1 VVPSDVIARLV
12 VIAARGAVSCGAS
25 WCGVVR
31 RGVTR
36 HSGTHST
43 LAKPSTEEPRRG
55 EIPPVAL
62 YRCHNININISIS
75 IKNKVIEEHLP
86 VHAYRPVLD
95 KSVRIL
101 SASIFLASSLASH
114 VATCWTS

>member
-1 VVPSDVIARLV
+1 MTPHD
-12 VIAARGAVSCGAS
+12 
-25 WCGVVR
+25 
-31 RGVTR
+31 T
-36 HSGTHST
+36 TPTT

-55 EIPPVAL
+55 EIPPQDFVLSVAL
-62 YRCHNININISIS
+62 YRCHNINISIS
-75 IKNKVIEEHLP
+75 IKNKVTEEHLP